1 MHEEFH
7 KMPVAIKEVEEKMT
21 ERTFEEQKKI
31 TQETLSQCDYGTL
44 MNCYEKTDELIGTI
58 QRVFDTITEPD
69 ETGEF
74 DDRRSIF
81 SRMADGELLILNA
94 CLRAL
99 RERRY
104 NVHADG
110 KFIGEFDG
118 TEKLIEI
125 YKQNT
130 PEEERYYHAPEVIC
144 GQTVEDTLKTARKFG
159 LIGRYSL
166 EVIGNNGKVDM

>member
-58 QRVFDTITEPD
+58 QRV
-69 ETGEF
+69 
-74 DDRRSIF
+74 
-81 SRMADGELLILNA
+81 ELLILNA

-118 TEKLIEI
+118 TETAELTEKLIEI

>member
-1 MHEEFH
+1 
-7 KMPVAIKEVEEKMT
+7 
-21 ERTFEEQKKI
+21 
-31 TQETLSQCDYGTL
+31 
-44 MNCYEKTDELIGTI
+44 
-58 QRVFDTITEPD
+58 
-69 ETGEF
+69 
-74 DDRRSIF
+74 RRSIF

-118 TEKLIEI
+118 TETAELTEKLIEI

-130 PEEERYYHAPEVIC
+130 PEEEKYYHAPEVIC
-144 GQTVEDTLKTARKFG
+144 GQTVKGTLKTERKFG

-166 EVIGNNGKVDM
+166 EGIGNNGRVDM